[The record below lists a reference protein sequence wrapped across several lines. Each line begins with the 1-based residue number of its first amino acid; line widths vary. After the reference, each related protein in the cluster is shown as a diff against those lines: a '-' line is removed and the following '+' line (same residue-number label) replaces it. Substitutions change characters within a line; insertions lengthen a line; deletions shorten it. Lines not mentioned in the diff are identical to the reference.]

1 MAPWAGH
8 CPAKQRVAS
17 LIPRQG
23 TLLGCGFGPGLGCV
37 QEATDLFLSHIDSS
51 LPLSL
56 PPYPLSLSKKEEKIA
71 QWLRALAPD
80 MRFAVSSITDH
91 PCDPG
96 RAVPDIPLHLIEL
109 PVLDGRKGP

>member
-1 MAPWAGH
+1 MGLVPGWGVY
-8 CPAKQRVAS
+8 K
-17 LIPRQG
+17 RQPICFSP
-23 TLLGCGFGPGLGCV
+23 TSIV
-37 QEATDLFLSHIDSS
+37 
-51 LPLSL
+51 LSL
-56 PPYPLSLSKKEEKIA
+56 SLYLPTLSLSKKEEKIA

-80 MRFAVSSITDH
+80 MRFEVSSITDH